1 MNKIT
6 SISGKALP
14 IQGNDIDTDRV
25 IPARYMK
32 SVTFSG
38 LGAYAFYDERYDEE
52 GKPKEHP
59 MNSSRYKGASI
70 MVVNKN
76 FGCGSSREHA
86 PQALRDFGISALIGE
101 SFAEIFAGNCT
112 ALGMPAVTV
121 SEEVAGELQKR
132 VAENPGEEIEIDLES
147 MIIRAGD
154 YQAVASMPGTYRK
167 AMLDGSWDSTSLLLQ
182 AKDEI
187 EKVESSLHYSFK

>member
-1 MNKIT
+1 MKKIT

-52 GKPKEHP
+52 GKPKDHP
-59 MNSSRYKGASI
+59 MNSPRYTGASI

-86 PQALRDFGISALIGE
+86 PQALRDFGIGALVGE
-101 SFAEIFAGNCT
+101 SFAEIFAGNCS
-112 ALGMPAVTV
+112 ALGMPTVTV
-121 SEEVAGELQKR
+121 SEEAALQLQKL
-132 VAENPGEEIEIDLES
+132 VAADPGIEIQIDLENMTIS
-147 MIIRAGD
+147 AGD
-154 YQAVASMPGTYRK
+154 YQIEASMPETYRR

-187 EKVESSLHYSFK
+187 EKVEGSLHYSFT